1 MQQLD
6 FGNPLVVAQAVWML
20 VIFGLL
26 YYVLRTYVLPPVG
39 EVLANRA
46 ERIAGDL
53 DAAREAKLTADQ
65 ALAELRAETARARA
79 EAQSAIAT
87 AVQQA
92 NAEAQARADVLN
104 ARLAEQVTAAEA
116 RIAAS
121 RDTAM
126 GTLRGVAT
134 ETATA
139 LITKLVG
146 RADAAAVDGAV
157 GRALAVRDG
166 AALRAGGNA

>member
-20 VIFGLL
+20 VIFGVL

-39 EVLANRA
+39 EVLQNRA

-53 DAAREAKLTADQ
+53 TAAREAKFTADA
-65 ALAELRAETARARA
+65 ALAELRAATAKARS
-79 EAQSAIAT
+79 EAQGAIAD

-92 NAEAQARADVLN
+92 NAEALARAEVLN
-104 ARLAEQVTAAEA
+104 ARLAEQVAGAEA

-121 RDTAM
+121 RDAAM

-146 RADAAAVDGAV
+146 RADQTAVEGAV
-157 GRALAVRDG
+157 GRALAAR
-166 AALRAGGNA
+166 GNG